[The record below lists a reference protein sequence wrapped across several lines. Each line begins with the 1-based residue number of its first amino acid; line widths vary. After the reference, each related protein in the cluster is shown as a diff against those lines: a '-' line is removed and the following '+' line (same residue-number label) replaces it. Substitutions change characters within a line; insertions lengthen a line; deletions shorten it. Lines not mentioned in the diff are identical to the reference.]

1 MLFIAGGRLKG
12 QLIFYEK
19 GTRVYKRF
27 FQIYLWSSDVVV
39 ESEKV
44 VGGGSEMGWV
54 FKGLFCLLVNSESS

>member
-27 FQIYLWSSDVVV
+27 FQIYLWSLDVVV
-39 ESEKV
+39 EGEKL
-44 VGGGSEMGWV
+44 VGGWN
-54 FKGLFCLLVNSESS
+54 GLEWDGYLRAYSAC